1 MSDDALGHLPVAERS
16 KVNYG
21 RKMLAKEH
29 EDRIRIVKAIPSGE
43 DTFGCIACCHA
54 PSCCA
59 LMSLCPC
66 CTNPEYI
73 IHKRASSKYIYI
85 RENSIEW
92 NDPEASESRM
102 PPMCRQ
108 LLTCIVCR
116 LFSAMGPASGAIRA
130 CTTSRTTSPSCTST
144 TRCSAG

>member
-1 MSDDALGHLPVAERS
+1 MSNDALGHLPVAERS
-16 KVNYG
+16 KINYG
-21 RKMLAKEH
+21 RKMLTKEH

-59 LMSLCPC
+59 LVSLCPC

-92 NDPEASESRM
+92 NDPEVFTVLYSSIIHRIKIYRNFINFM
-102 PPMCRQ
+102 Y
-108 LLTCIVCR
+108 I
-116 LFSAMGPASGAIRA
+116 
-130 CTTSRTTSPSCTST
+130 
-144 TRCSAG
+144 

>member
-1 MSDDALGHLPVAERS
+1 MGDDALGHLPVAERS
-16 KVNYG
+16 KINYG
-21 RKMLAKEH
+21 RKMLSKEH
-29 EDRIRIVKAIPSGE
+29 DDRIRIVKAIPPGE

-59 LMSLCPC
+59 LLSLCPC

-92 NDPEASESRM
+92 NDPEVKEFIE
-102 PPMCRQ
+102 
-108 LLTCIVCR
+108 TCSQRIHN
-116 LFSAMGPASGAIRA
+116 SGVSVYAIKDCAEKR
-130 CTTSRTTSPSCTST
+130 
-144 TRCSAG
+144 GMFWM